1 MAQGSKEELLAGA
14 DTSLEDLFLTLTADD
29 AREDVTS

>member
-1 MAQGSKEELLAGA
+1 LRTAENTG
-14 DTSLEDLFLTLTADD
+14 LEDLFLQLTADD